1 MSTKK
6 SFRLFPAYSN
16 RMIFLGAF
24 FLSIYGTFMIVSAE
38 MSRDAGG
45 NAVIIRSFVKQF
57 IYLAIGIA
65 LMSFLARIRIM
76 RLPKRLFTI
85 GYFAMAGLLVSCRLF
100 RPLGGA
106 YAWIQIGGFT
116 LQPSEF
122 AKFYIIAMLARFLQ
136 DEGNHELNRQNF
148 RSMIFA
154 SLMYGAII
162 VAVQRDFG
170 SGLVLLGICYIMLLT
185 SRLPGCREYRFWMFI
200 LFAAGVVM
208 AAFLL
213 SPIGTSLLMKLGES
227 DYRIGRFLASANP
240 FLDPYDSGFHLIM
253 GLVSFANGGWFG
265 MGYGNSIHKYMN
277 FPNPSSD
284 FILPVI
290 IEEMGV
296 VFGLIPILL
305 LYAMIIV
312 PIVRYSLKVDSERSK
327 LILVGTFMYFILHII
342 LNMGGVSGLIPLTGV
357 PLLLLSSGGSSMLAS
372 LAALGLAQSEI
383 IQYRKTTE
391 NA

>member
-1 MSTKK
+1 
-6 SFRLFPAYSN
+6 
-16 RMIFLGAF
+16 
-24 FLSIYGTFMIVSAE
+24 MIVSAE

-208 AAFLL
+208 AVFLL

>member
-185 SRLPGCREYRFWMFI
+185 SRIPGCREYRFWMFI

-208 AAFLL
+208 AVFLL

-305 LYAMIIV
+305 LYTMIIV